1 MKVGDLVTVSPAR
14 LNTYIIV
21 ERLSYEGDRL
31 SLWLLHDGE
40 ASCPMTQ
47 RFMEIISSSPDLQKS
62 EIKFE

>member
-14 LNTYIIV
+14 LNTYIVV
-21 ERLSYEGDRL
+21 ERLSHEGAEM
-31 SLWLLHDGE
+31 SLWRLHDGE
-40 ASCPMTQ
+40 TSCAMTQ